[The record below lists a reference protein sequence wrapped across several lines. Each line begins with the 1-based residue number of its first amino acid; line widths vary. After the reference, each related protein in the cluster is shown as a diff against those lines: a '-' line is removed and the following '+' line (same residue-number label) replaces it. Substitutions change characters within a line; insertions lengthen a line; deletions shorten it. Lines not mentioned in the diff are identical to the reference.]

1 MNSAYYIRYY
11 RAMSNKTIEKL
22 LNERTELLAELG
34 TLSRMLH
41 GSWVERF
48 SVCSRP
54 NCKCH
59 KGHKHGPRRYLVI
72 REDGKQRQK
81 YIPNAQVPAAQ
92 AGLSEYSKARE
103 IIDRITYINLTLM
116 KKDAYEE

>member
-1 MNSAYYIRYY
+1 
-11 RAMSNKTIEKL
+11 MSNKTIEKL
-22 LNERTELLAELG
+22 LNERTKLLAELG

-59 KGHKHGPRRYLVI
+59 KGHKHGPRHYLVI
-72 REDGKQRQK
+72 HENGQQRQK
-81 YIPNAQVPAAQ
+81 YIPNAQVTAAL
-92 AGLSEYSKARE
+92 AGRSEYSRVCE
-103 IIDRITYINLTLM
+103 IIDRITHINLVLM
-116 KKDAYEE
+116 KDNAYED